1 MKNRQRKTANSYG
14 MIRIIITLILSI
26 TFSQQAQADN
36 DSVIEIS
43 KSRRSETLGDIYTFG
58 LHSNITGD
66 SSSNIYAGM
75 SILFLDNNNLNK
87 NDSAIKIYFGQSFGK
102 TLAPFYEIGTDLYG
116 LLTLF
121 NNDNETHSC
130 TEEQQCA
137 IDLFFKIG
145 IKINFGDNLVL
156 GIFHE
161 NIDFGAFHTNLS
173 GEHRYVGSSLGF
185 KF

>member
-1 MKNRQRKTANSYG
+1 VKNRQRKKANSYG
-14 MIRIIITLILSI
+14 IIRIIITLTLTI
-26 TFSQQAQADN
+26 TFNQKAQADN

-58 LHSNITGD
+58 LYSNITGN

-75 SILFLDNNNLNK
+75 NILFLDNNDLNK
-87 NDSAIKIYFGQSFGK
+87 TDSALKIYLGQSFGK
-102 TLAPFYEIGTDLYG
+102 TLAAFYEIGTDLYG
-116 LLTLF
+116 LLTLLD
-121 NNDNETHSC
+121 NDNETHSC
-130 TEEQQCA
+130 TEEQRCA
-137 IDLFFKIG
+137 IDFFFKIG
-145 IKINFGDNLVL
+145 VKINFGDNLVL

-173 GEHRYVGSSLGF
+173 GEHRYIGSSLGI